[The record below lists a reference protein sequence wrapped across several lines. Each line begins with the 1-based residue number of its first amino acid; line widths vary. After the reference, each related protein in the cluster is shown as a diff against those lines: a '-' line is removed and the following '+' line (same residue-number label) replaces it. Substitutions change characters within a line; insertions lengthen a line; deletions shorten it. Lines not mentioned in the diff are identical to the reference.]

1 MAMELKRK
9 NSAPT
14 PRKVRA
20 RLPQI
25 TRNPVTGRPMCD
37 TTMQTI
43 FATKCYDESEDDP
56 WQYLDSPSQD
66 MLPSELLPLRVGCGR
81 HILRMV
87 APGGWYNHVAID
99 PCYTFLPKSLQRL
112 EELQVKAMG
121 KRKWMSSK
129 CKRRGNNL
137 RAPATARSQGGA
149 DVTRADWTPVFARGK
164 LRIFVCDPSR
174 SQRDPQYPSK
184 LNDAANLAKFVRNVL
199 PGILLEMQEEHNW
212 PNVPRTV
219 VHDKASYMVTSA
231 HDRLQQTFAA
241 ALTAAGFCSWVGGAS
256 DSTKWLVKK
265 WGDVYLHETVI
276 SHIRRL
282 LDDDFACRRLGE
294 TVPQFTQ
301 RMHKVADYMNSPA
314 FAATDGRGL
323 QGLAAQLHTR
333 CQWVVRHKGQRYP
346 K

>member
-1 MAMELKRK
+1 MQCGDEL
-9 NSAPT
+9 
-14 PRKVRA
+14 
-20 RLPQI
+20 
-25 TRNPVTGRPMCD
+25 
-37 TTMQTI
+37 
-43 FATKCYDESEDDP
+43 
-56 WQYLDSPSQD
+56 
-66 MLPSELLPLRVGCGR
+66 
-81 HILRMV
+81 
-87 APGGWYNHVAID
+87 GWH
-99 PCYTFLPKSLQRL
+99 
-112 EELQVKAMG
+112 E
-121 KRKWMSSK
+121 
-129 CKRRGNNL
+129 
-137 RAPATARSQGGA
+137 
-149 DVTRADWTPVFARGK
+149 
-164 LRIFVCDPSR
+164 
-174 SQRDPQYPSK
+174 
-184 LNDAANLAKFVRNVL
+184 
-199 PGILLEMQEEHNW
+199 
-212 PNVPRTV
+212 
-219 VHDKASYMVTSA
+219 SA

>member
-1 MAMELKRK
+1 MVLDSGLREDSARLRKCWPGHTVLDSGLREDSARLRKCWPGHTGWKRGLREE
-9 NSAPT
+9 SARLRKCWPGHT
-14 PRKVRA
+14 GWKRGLRAVLDSGLSARPRKRWPGYTEQKRGLRAVLDSGRREDSA
-20 RLPQI
+20 RL
-25 TRNPVTGRPMCD
+25 R
-37 TTMQTI
+37 
-43 FATKCYDESEDDP
+43 KCWPGHTEQKRGLREV
-56 WQYLDSPSQD
+56 LDSGLSA
-66 MLPSELLPLRVGCGR
+66 RT
-81 HILRMV
+81 
-87 APGGWYNHVAID
+87 PG
-99 PCYTFLPKSLQRL
+99 L
-112 EELQVKAMG
+112 
-121 KRKWMSSK
+121 
-129 CKRRGNNL
+129 
-137 RAPATARSQGGA
+137 
-149 DVTRADWTPVFARGK
+149 
-164 LRIFVCDPSR
+164 
-174 SQRDPQYPSK
+174 
-184 LNDAANLAKFVRNVL
+184 
-199 PGILLEMQEEHNW
+199 
-212 PNVPRTV
+212 PRTV

>member
-1 MAMELKRK
+1 
-9 NSAPT
+9 
-14 PRKVRA
+14 
-20 RLPQI
+20 
-25 TRNPVTGRPMCD
+25 
-37 TTMQTI
+37 
-43 FATKCYDESEDDP
+43 
-56 WQYLDSPSQD
+56 
-66 MLPSELLPLRVGCGR
+66 
-81 HILRMV
+81 
-87 APGGWYNHVAID
+87 
-99 PCYTFLPKSLQRL
+99 
-112 EELQVKAMG
+112 
-121 KRKWMSSK
+121 
-129 CKRRGNNL
+129 
-137 RAPATARSQGGA
+137 
-149 DVTRADWTPVFARGK
+149 
-164 LRIFVCDPSR
+164 
-174 SQRDPQYPSK
+174 
-184 LNDAANLAKFVRNVL
+184 
-199 PGILLEMQEEHNW
+199 
-212 PNVPRTV
+212 
-219 VHDKASYMVTSA
+219 MVTSA

-276 SHIRRL
+276 AHIRRL

>member
-1 MAMELKRK
+1 MLAWPHRTEAR
-9 NSAPT
+9 T
-14 PRKVRA
+14 PRGLGLRTLREDSA
-20 RLPQI
+20 RLGTSSVVVVVVMATSFYI
-25 TRNPVTGRPMCD
+25 TRTFV
-37 TTMQTI
+37 
-43 FATKCYDESEDDP
+43 S
-56 WQYLDSPSQD
+56 
-66 MLPSELLPLRVGCGR
+66 LL
-81 HILRMV
+81 
-87 APGGWYNHVAID
+87 
-99 PCYTFLPKSLQRL
+99 
-112 EELQVKAMG
+112 
-121 KRKWMSSK
+121 
-129 CKRRGNNL
+129 
-137 RAPATARSQGGA
+137 QG
-149 DVTRADWTPVFARGK
+149 
-164 LRIFVCDPSR
+164 
-174 SQRDPQYPSK
+174 PSK
-184 LNDAANLAKFVRNVL
+184 LNDAANLAKFVRNIL